1 MVTGSSFLR
10 QLPIELYSAVDL
22 FLCRMTFSDAA
33 YQFERT
39 KRIEALTSVRPDFFT
54 LPAFRYCPYPL
65 QETACRGPVRVNK
78 EDRLSFRQ

>member
-22 FLCRMTFSDAA
+22 FLCRMTFRDAA
-33 YQFERT
+33 YQFERA
-39 KRIEALTSVRPDFFT
+39 KRIEALTSVCPDFFA
-54 LPAFRYCPYPL
+54 LPAFRYGPYPL
-65 QETACRGPVRVNK
+65 QETARRGPVRVNK